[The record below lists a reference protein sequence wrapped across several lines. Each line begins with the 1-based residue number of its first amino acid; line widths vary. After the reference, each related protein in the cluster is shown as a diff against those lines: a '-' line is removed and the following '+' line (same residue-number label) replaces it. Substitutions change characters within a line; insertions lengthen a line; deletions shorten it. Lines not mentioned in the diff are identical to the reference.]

1 MVIAG
6 SPLEADRH
14 VSESMSGGRRTRKSS
29 SLVVMDKHKDISQV
43 SKDAVAIR
51 TSVDG
56 LSVSGTTKTG
66 KRKQGKKKK
75 RCRGPG
81 DCCEDNGLESGAGRL
96 VSCETVAIKNCDGA
110 IKTSSLSELM
120 EPKNMSRLSKVKDAL
135 VNSANGVS
143 LAESP
148 ERVKRRH
155 ARKQKS
161 CIPATTNVCRDD
173 SLEPGGRHLVSHE
186 TIRREVPENADLQ
199 EFKAKIGDQ
208 TSRRPSSSM
217 DLVEEL
223 RDLLSLRKD
232 GSALVASLNGSLV
245 AKSPK
250 GVKQRRA
257 RKRRKCISEG
267 DCCRDDGLKSGSE
280 SLVSHQN
287 VNLECPLKAGSQ
299 VPIAESSDQTIAKS
313 ASLSKD
319 EDVLAPPVN
328 GVPMAASP
336 KRVKRRLDRRRKNST
351 SAGDC
356 LGDPGLESGAEHLVS
371 HEIMQQDSSLEGN
384 LQESEANSGGQ
395 MMMKSFSSDRME
407 EPQNI
412 SLGLDKEEDT
422 LAGSVS
428 GISVAESPKRVKR
441 RGRKKR
447 KRCGSV
453 GYCCGDDSLESKCLV
468 SRETIGRQSSQ
479 EALQAEVS
487 MGKLLP
493 GELVSL
499 PAISTQN
506 IFQQFLSSV
515 PPKLPAKCSRKKLL
529 ILDINGLLADIVRP
543 APKWVRADGNFRG
556 RAIFRRPFCSD
567 FLNFCME
574 RFDVAIWSSRS
585 KTMVDKIVQILLGD
599 LKEKLIFCW
608 DLSQCA
614 QSKVNTL
621 ENRHK
626 PVVFKELRRIWEKT
640 DPRVQWEKGYYNASN
655 TLLVDDSPYKALLN
669 PPNTALFPVSYSF
682 KDRRIDDSIGPGGDI
697 RTYLEEL
704 ALAENVQEY
713 IRSHPFG
720 QSAITKESLTW
731 PFYEKAIMKQR
742 VANLENQTWSNPNGL
757 PSARMN
763 ALNLHNLARKTGLLS
778 SRWEFEYAQKP
789 QDVFFCEL

>member
-1 MVIAG
+1 MVLG
-6 SPLEADRH
+6 ESSLEADRH

-29 SLVVMDKHKDISQV
+29 SLVVMDKPKDTSQV
-43 SKDAVAIR
+43 SKDEVAIG

-56 LSVSGTTKTG
+56 LSISGTTKTG

-75 RCRGPG
+75 RCRVPG
-81 DCCEDNGLESGAGRL
+81 DCCEDNGLESGAGQL
-96 VSCETVAIKNCDGA
+96 VSCETVAIK
-110 IKTSSLSELM
+110 TSSLPELM
-120 EPKNMSRLSKVKDAL
+120 EPKNMSQLRKVKDAL
-135 VNSANGVS
+135 VPSANGVS

-155 ARKQKS
+155 ARKQKN

-208 TSRRPSSSM
+208 TRRPSSSM

-232 GSALVASLNGSLV
+232 GSALVASVNGGLV
-245 AKSPK
+245 AKSPE
-250 GVKQRRA
+250 GVKQRRV
-257 RKRRKCISEG
+257 RKRRKCILEG
-267 DCCRDDGLKSGSE
+267 S
-280 SLVSHQN
+280 
-287 VNLECPLKAGSQ
+287 P
-299 VPIAESSDQTIAKS
+299 VPIAERSDQTITKS

-328 GVPMAASP
+328 GVPMAASS
-336 KRVKRRLDRRRKNST
+336 KRVKRRLDRGRTNST

-356 LGDPGLESGAEHLVS
+356 SGDPGLESGAERLVS
-371 HEIMQQDSSLEGN
+371 HEIMQQNSSLEAN
-384 LQESEANSGGQ
+384 LQESEANIGGQ
-395 MMMKSFSSDRME
+395 MLKSFSSDRME
-407 EPQNI
+407 EPKSI
-412 SLGLDKEEDT
+412 SLGLDKEEDA
-422 LAGSVS
+422 LAASVS
-428 GISVAESPKRVKR
+428 GVSVVESPRRLKR
-441 RGRKKR
+441 RGRNKR
-447 KRCGSV
+447 KGCGSV
-453 GYCCGDDSLESKCLV
+453 GDGCGDGSLESKCLV
-468 SRETIGRQSSQ
+468 SRETIGRRSSQ
-479 EALQAEVS
+479 EAPQA
-487 MGKLLP
+487 KR
-493 GELVSL
+493 
-499 PAISTQN
+499 
-506 IFQQFLSSV
+506 
-515 PPKLPAKCSRKKLL
+515 SRKKLL
-529 ILDINGLLADIVRP
+529 ILDVNGLLADIVRP
-543 APKWVRADGNFRG
+543 APKWVRADGKFRG

-608 DLSQCA
+608 DLSQCT

-626 PVVFKELRRIWEKT
+626 PVVFKELRRVWEKT
-640 DPRVQWEKGYYNASN
+640 DPHVQWEKGYYNASN

-682 KDRRIDDSIGPGGDI
+682 KDRRIDDSIGQGGNI

-742 VANLENQTWSNPNGL
+742 VV
-757 PSARMN
+757 
-763 ALNLHNLARKTGLLS
+763 S
-778 SRWEFEYAQKP
+778 SQ
-789 QDVFFCEL
+789 